1 VCTAEKDVPG
11 PCPRLTQG
19 ECDGFMA
26 KLENIIT
33 RAEAFLEALR
43 VLDAKSLKEEEVLEI
58 DDLRDRINSHFDFIL
73 GSSLYS
79 EEEIKDWLEN
89 KDAK

>member
-1 VCTAEKDVPG
+1 VRTAEKDVPG

>member
-1 VCTAEKDVPG
+1 MAEKDVPG
-11 PCPRLTQG
+11 PCPWLTQG
-19 ECDGFMA
+19 ECERFMA
-26 KLENIIT
+26 KLDNIIT

-43 VLDAKSLKEEEVLEI
+43 VFDAKSLKEEELSEI

-79 EEEIKDWLEN
+79 EEEIKDWLES
-89 KDAK
+89 KDSR